1 MIGILKK
8 GEIGMIRLIGTNAGL
23 VWRVLSKS
31 GRMSIKDIKK
41 ETKIRT
47 EKDVYAA
54 IGWLAKEGKV
64 EISENEGDVFI
75 WLV

>member
-1 MIGILKK
+1 MIH
-8 GEIGMIRLIGTNAGL
+8 LIGTNAGL
-23 VWRVLSKS
+23 VWRILNKS
-31 GRMSIKDIKK
+31 GRMSLKDLKK

-54 IGWLAKEGKV
+54 IGWLAKEGKIDLSDEGG
-64 EISENEGDVFI
+64 EISI